1 MWTIAEIKERGK
13 AAFKA
18 NYWLC
23 VLTAFLMTVFTAGS
37 SAVSSHKTQDADLTA
52 AINNMSREEQ
62 LTLLLI
68 ILGVVGVAIVIGLLI
83 RVFLVNPIKV
93 GGCAFFMSN
102 VEEPPAPFAM
112 IKLGFQNYWH
122 NFATLF
128 LRDLYICL
136 WSLLLIVPGIIKA
149 YSYRMVPYIL
159 ADNPELSANEAITRS
174 RQMMD
179 GNKWQAFLLD
189 FSFIGW
195 FLLGILTL
203 GIVFLFW
210 SAPYKYSADAALYL
224 KLRDE
229 A

>member
-13 AAFKA
+13 AAFKS

-23 VLTAFLMTVFTAGS
+23 VLTAFLMTLFTA
-37 SAVSSHKTQDADLTA
+37 SASAATSQQTQQSEIQESLSG
-52 AINNMSREEQ
+52 MSPEQ
-62 LTLLLI
+62 QMTLVTVL
-68 ILGVVGVAIVIGLLI
+68 LGVLGIALVIGLLV

-93 GGCAFFMSN
+93 GGSAFFMSN
-102 VEEPPAPFAM
+102 VEEPPAPFGM
-112 IKLGFQNYWH
+112 IKLGFRNYWH
-122 NFATLF
+122 NFVTLF
-128 LRDLYICL
+128 LRDLYLVL
-136 WSLLLIVPGIIKA
+136 WTLLLIVPGLIKS

-159 ADNPELSANEAITRS
+159 ADEPELSANEVITKS

-189 FSFIGW
+189 LSFIGW
-195 FLLGILTL
+195 ILLGILTL
-203 GIVFLFW
+203 GIVFTFW
-210 SAPYKYSADAALYL
+210 TAPYMYNANAALYL